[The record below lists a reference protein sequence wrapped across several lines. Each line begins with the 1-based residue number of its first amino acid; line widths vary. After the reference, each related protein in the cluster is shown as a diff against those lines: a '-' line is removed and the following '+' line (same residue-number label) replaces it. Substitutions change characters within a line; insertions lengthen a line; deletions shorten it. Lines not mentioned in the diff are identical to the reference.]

1 MIAAWMAYALVI
13 AALVTCAALLAERI
27 ATLRRL
33 QSRWIWVAALLMTL
47 VLPPMFAWQG
57 ARTTER
63 PAIALAALAARE
75 KPPVYELSP
84 IAWVGGDAPAV
95 PRHVALDTWLL
106 LGWSAMSMLV
116 LGTLTMGWLQLRR
129 RLRSAIDGEVDGV
142 SVTVS
147 RDIGPAVVGILRS
160 RIVIPRWL
168 LQQDA
173 VTQKIVLAHER
184 EHLRAQDIRMLG
196 GALLVAVLMPWNLP
210 IWWQLRRLRFAM
222 EVDCD
227 ARVLRAGESR
237 STYSAVLLKV
247 ARQLVPLRAAAA
259 GLSESGSSLEKRIRI
274 MHAPI
279 RARWRVLAVLLGTC
293 SVALIAVAANVSAP
307 PVTALTSGAPEDGL
321 PLLPTP
327 VTQWQEDEALLA
339 QAVGHFYP
347 QLLSTPQE
355 GRPYVWAV
363 VNERGEVSQ
372 IEMTLRP
379 TWDREDEFARNWQAF
394 RERAGV
400 VESQVRQE
408 LVLQIPIGPNYA
420 AVAWVMQPGAP
431 AQDPAAPTFAVA
443 PRQATAMEARM
454 LATVEAQRRVI
465 EHFDATALSEG
476 VPKGQ
481 ELWFLIDPNGKVLR
495 AGRRSV
501 IADPQAARMAMQ
513 KMFPQISVGYV
524 TRGTVVKDA
533 SGKRVPVSWQWLE
546 R

>member
-495 AGRRSV
+495 AGRRRV

-513 KMFPQISVGYV
+513 HMFPQISVGYV

>member
-279 RARWRVLAVLLGTC
+279 RARWRVLALLLGTC

-495 AGRRSV
+495 AGRRRV

-513 KMFPQISVGYV
+513 HMFPQISVGYV